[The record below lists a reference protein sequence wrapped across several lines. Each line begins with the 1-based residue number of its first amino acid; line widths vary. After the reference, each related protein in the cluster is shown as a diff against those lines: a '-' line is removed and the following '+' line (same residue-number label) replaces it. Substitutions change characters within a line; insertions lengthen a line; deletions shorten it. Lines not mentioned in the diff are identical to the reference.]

1 MDGFEAWARA
11 NLVKCCAGVRAAR
24 PASQQRHRASRDLV
38 MTSIASFYQVVA
50 LAAFFPLV
58 SWMRYALFHPGGT
71 RGEYALSHLIPVI
84 VPCSLIMCVITASAA
99 WTLSGDPQSVAGVVL
114 LSIGGTCNFVSCSTK
129 FCCQVGMDLNSDR
142 GGRDCDRAGPDETC
156 WPIGFWYT
164 PVLLTIGGAAL
175 HYSDGNDGLFEV
187 GVSFL
192 VTGLC
197 FCVCWVMSRM
207 RACQVQSEDGKK
219 KLLKE
224 EETAAAARAIWE
236 QGASDAVVT
245 QPV

>member
-1 MDGFEAWARA
+1 MQGLE
-11 NLVKCCAGVRAAR
+11 LG
-24 PASQQRHRASRDLV
+24 Q
-38 MTSIASFYQVVA
+38 
-50 LAAFFPLV
+50 
-58 SWMRYALFHPGGT
+58 
-71 RGEYALSHLIPVI
+71 
-84 VPCSLIMCVITASAA
+84 
-99 WTLSGDPQSVAGVVL
+99 
-114 LSIGGTCNFVSCSTK
+114 
-129 FCCQVGMDLNSDR
+129 
-142 GGRDCDRAGPDETC
+142 GGRDCDGAGPDETC

-245 QPV
+245 QRV

>member
-1 MDGFEAWARA
+1 MNGA
-11 NLVKCCAGVRAAR
+11 
-24 PASQQRHRASRDLV
+24 
-38 MTSIASFYQVVA
+38 
-50 LAAFFPLV
+50 
-58 SWMRYALFHPGGT
+58 
-71 RGEYALSHLIPVI
+71 
-84 VPCSLIMCVITASAA
+84 PCSRVAVFAGDLKLACV
-99 WTLSGDPQSVAGVVL
+99 QFMGV
-114 LSIGGTCNFVSCSTK
+114 F
-129 FCCQVGMDLNSDR
+129 
-142 GGRDCDRAGPDETC
+142 
-156 WPIGFWYT
+156 
-164 PVLLTIGGAAL
+164 
-175 HYSDGNDGLFEV
+175 DGLFEV